1 MTLTSDIKI
10 LDGAMGTELRARG
23 VAVSD
28 YKSSIW
34 SALALLEAPEAIEQ
48 LHFDYIR
55 AGADVI
61 TANNYAVTRK
71 LLKRENLE
79 HRLKEMT
86 LQACRLAQ
94 QARARANKACLIAG
108 SLAPLDTTY
117 RADLVGS
124 DEDNLVAY
132 REMAQILAPEVDMFV
147 CETMTL
153 GREALAAA
161 TAAVETGKPTWV
173 SWTLAASGGKL
184 RGGENPADA
193 ISMLDHLPIE
203 GFLLNCA
210 ATEPVSAALPA
221 YKAATDKPV
230 GVYCNPVAREPEGFE
245 PELIPHKILT
255 PEEYLETAKGWVKS
269 GATLI
274 GGCCDT
280 SPAYIELLA
289 KALK

>member
-1 MTLTSDIKI
+1 MADIKI
-10 LDGAMGTELRARG
+10 LDGAMGTELLKRG
-23 VAVSD
+23 AKVSD

-34 SALALLEAPEAIEQ
+34 SAHALLEAPEAIEK
-48 LHFDYIR
+48 LHLDYIN

-79 HRLKEMT
+79 HQLEELT

-94 QARARANKACLIAG
+94 QARARAARDCLIAG

-124 DEDNLVAY
+124 DEDNLIAY
-132 REMAQILAPEVDMFV
+132 REMAKILAPEVDMFI

-153 GREALAAA
+153 GREARAAA
-161 TAAVETGKPTWV
+161 TAATETGKPTWV
-173 SWTLAASGGKL
+173 SWTLAARGGHL
-184 RGGENPADA
+184 RGGELPTDA
-193 ISMLDHLPIE
+193 IAMLSGLPIE

-210 ATEPVSAALPA
+210 ATEPVSAALPDII
-221 YKAATDKPV
+221 AATDKPV
-230 GVYCNPVAREPEGFE
+230 GAYCNPVACEPEGFE
-245 PELIPHKILT
+245 PELIPQKILT
-255 PEEYLETAKGWVKS
+255 PEEYLESAKGWVKS

-280 SPAYIELLA
+280 NPAYIELLA
-289 KALK
+289 KTLK

>member
-1 MTLTSDIKI
+1 
-10 LDGAMGTELRARG
+10 MGTELRARG
-23 VAVSD
+23 AAVSD

-34 SALALLEAPEAIEQ
+34 SAHALLEAPEAITK
-48 LHFDYIR
+48 LHLDYIN
-55 AGADVI
+55 AGSDVI
-61 TANNYAVTRK
+61 TVNNYAVTRK
-71 LLKRENLE
+71 MLKRENIEHKLE
-79 HRLKEMT
+79 EMS

-94 QARARANKACLIAG
+94 EARNRANRHCLIAG

-124 DEDNLVAY
+124 DEDNLAAY

-161 TAAVETGKPTWV
+161 TAATETGKPTWV

-184 RGGENPADA
+184 RGGEKPADA
-193 ISMLDHLPIE
+193 IAMLDHLPIE

-210 ATEPVSAALPA
+210 ATEPVSAAMSD
-221 YKAATDKPV
+221 YKAASKVAV
-230 GVYCNPVAREPEGFE
+230 GAYCNPVAREPEGFE
-245 PELIPHKILT
+245 PETIPQKILS
-255 PEEYLETAKGWVKS
+255 PEEYLEAAKGWVNS

-289 KALK
+289 KELKP

>member
-1 MTLTSDIKI
+1 MTLNSNIKI
-10 LDGAMGTELRARG
+10 LDGAIGTELRARG

-34 SALALLEAPEAIEQ
+34 SALALIEAPEAIEK
-48 LHFDYIR
+48 LHFDYIK

-61 TANNYAVTRK
+61 TVNNYAVTRK

-79 HRLKEMT
+79 HRLEEMS
-86 LQACRLAQ
+86 LQACHLAQ
-94 QARARANKACLIAG
+94 QARARANKDCLIAG

-124 DEDNLVAY
+124 NEDNLVAY
-132 REMAQILAPEVDMFV
+132 REMAKILAPEVDMFI

-161 TAAVETGKPTWV
+161 TAATETGKPTWV
-173 SWTLAASGGKL
+173 SWTLAASGGHL
-184 RGGENPADA
+184 RGGELPSDA
-193 ISMLDHLPIE
+193 IAMLDHLPIE

-210 ATEPVSAALPA
+210 ATEPVSSALPS
-221 YKAATDKPV
+221 YRAASKVAV
-230 GVYCNPVAREPEGFE
+230 GAYCNPVAREPEGFE
-245 PELIPHKILT
+245 PEIVPQKILT
-255 PEEYLETAKGWVKS
+255 PEQYLDTAKGWVKS

-280 SPAYIELLA
+280 SPAYIELLS
-289 KALK
+289 KKLK